1 MKKLH
6 LLSILIHILFTNILS
21 FAQGPLDGY
30 LKGAKNID
38 FALSGSVE
46 TSDIYYFGDQ
56 KQDLINR
63 FESLNLFAEWGI
75 SDSLDLVFTLPYL
88 RTPKCDTCSD
98 FNQGF
103 QDASLFA
110 KFKLFKKEKP
120 DARFKLLGAI
130 GGTIPVSNYQ
140 TGIERPIGIG
150 ATVLQAK
157 GIVQYD
163 WFSGPF
169 IHLQSGVEMRIS
181 PDFLTSIPV
190 LLRVGYAGKYIFA
203 EAWFEYFQSI
213 NSGVDQTVMAGNGS
227 SWQKI
232 GASVYVPILPVFGV
246 SLGTAHIIN
255 GINIGLSSRYSVAA
269 VYRFLGRK

>member
-1 MKKLH
+1 MKKQHVFPILAV
-6 LLSILIHILFTNILS
+6 LLFLNNLS
-21 FAQGPLDGY
+21 LAQGPLDGY
-30 LKGAKNID
+30 FKGAGHID

-56 KQDLINR
+56 RQDLKNR
-63 FESLNLFAEWGI
+63 FESLNLFADWGI

-120 DARFKLLGAI
+120 DARFKLLGAL
-130 GGTIPVSNYQ
+130 GGTLPVSNYQ

-157 GIVQYD
+157 GIAQYE
-163 WFSGPF
+163 WYSGPF
-169 IHLQSGVEMRIS
+169 VHLQSGVEMRIS

-190 LLRVGYAGKYIFA
+190 LLRLGYAGKFIFA

-213 NSGVDQTVMAGNGS
+213 NSGVDQTVMAE
-227 SWQKI
+227 W
-232 GASVYVPILPVFGV
+232 
-246 SLGTAHIIN
+246 
-255 GINIGLSSRYSVAA
+255 
-269 VYRFLGRK
+269 